1 MCIRDRHDAISRTFE
16 NRETS
21 LEDSD
26 IIFSENFRNDIQK
39 QKQWQAFLQLNKLK
53 ENIGFSEIVS
63 QIQSFIQPIFDSKT
77 KNNWN
82 PEKWKWE

>member
-1 MCIRDRHDAISRTFE
+1 MTFN
-16 NRETS
+16 NRETN

-26 IIFSENFRNDIQK
+26 IIFNKNFRNDIQK

-53 ENIGFSEIVS
+53 ENISFSEAVS

-77 KNNWN
+77 MNNWN
-82 PEKWKWE
+82 PDKWEWE